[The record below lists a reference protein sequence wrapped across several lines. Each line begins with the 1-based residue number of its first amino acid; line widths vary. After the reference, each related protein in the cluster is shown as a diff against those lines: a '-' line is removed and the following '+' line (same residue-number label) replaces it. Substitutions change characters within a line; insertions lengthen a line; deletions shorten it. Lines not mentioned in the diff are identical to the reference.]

1 MQKKITLSN
10 GTEVEV
16 GQMSWL
22 GFKKLKALIAKTV
35 SGPVLRETVDIV
47 SGPLGG
53 IVGDLL
59 QSIAAA
65 VKPSD
70 GTDAQAA
77 LAMQLTEK
85 WGDAQ
90 TMAMVL
96 GGLDQLKTSL
106 ANVLGELL
114 ETSDEFTELLIA
126 YATNDMA
133 FDDLQDSTISDVM
146 QLREA
151 VLESNDLGSLFEMEK
166 NWWGRVISSGKAC
179 LGTPTSPSPGTSTTN
194 IG

>member
-1 MQKKITLSN
+1 
-10 GTEVEV
+10 
-16 GQMSWL
+16 MSWS

-53 IVGDLL
+53 IVADLL
-59 QSIAAA
+59 QSIASA

-96 GGLDQLKTSL
+96 SGLDQLKTSL
-106 ANVLGELL
+106 ANVLA
-114 ETSDEFTELLIA
+114 ELLITSTA
-126 YATNDMA
+126 KTTIA
-133 FDDLQDSTISDVM
+133 DLTLSDVIE
-146 QLREA
+146 LRNAAFEI
-151 VLESNDLGSLFEMEK
+151 NDLGSLFEMEK
-166 NWWGRVISSGKAC
+166 NWWGRVIQSGKAC
-179 LGTPTSPSPGTSTTN
+179 LGTPTSQSPGTSTTN

>member
-1 MQKKITLSN
+1 
-10 GTEVEV
+10 
-16 GQMSWL
+16 MSWS

-53 IVGDLL
+53 IVADLL
-59 QSIAAA
+59 QSIASA

-96 GGLDQLKTSL
+96 SGLDQLKTSL
-106 ANVLGELL
+106 ANVLVELL
-114 ETSDEFTELLIA
+114 ETSDELAELLITSTA
-126 YATNDMA
+126 KTTIA
-133 FDDLQDSTISDVM
+133 DLTISDVIE
-146 QLREA
+146 LRNAAFEI
-151 VLESNDLGSLFEMEK
+151 NDLGSLFEMEK
-166 NWWGRVISSGKAC
+166 NWWGRVIQSGKAC
-179 LGTPTSPSPGTSTTN
+179 LGTPTSQSPGTSTTN